1 MTEVD
6 DEQRGQCSQWCE
18 CSELSADYEW
28 RMKASDI
35 SNEGDGV
42 EEDCTIIPEL
52 DQIMETRDR
61 VEMRRTDS
69 E

>member
-1 MTEVD
+1 MEP
-6 DEQRGQCSQWCE
+6 
-18 CSELSADYEW
+18 
-28 RMKASDI
+28 SDI

-42 EEDCTIIPEL
+42 EEDCTIASEL